1 MRALACVLVCF
12 GCSSGAGM
20 PGSDAEPPRSPDAG
34 LDVVAAPDA
43 ALDRLERDVGAEAGA
58 ADARADA
65 ADSIVR
71 VDATAAACPPSP
83 NPDESWIT
91 AYQTDLL
98 ARLTGE
104 EEAAPGVTL
113 PDRAT
118 VANRARARDYLADLF
133 RALNLSPQVHTYS
146 TGGNVWA
153 RLEATTGGVQ
163 HVVLGAH
170 FDTVGLSPGA
180 DDNGSGVAAVFAVAR
195 HLQQL
200 PCRSR
205 PVIFV
210 LFDEE
215 ERGLIGSKEFARK
228 LVDDKL
234 AVHSVHTV
242 DQVAWDR
249 NGDRLVELE
258 LPDTGLRP
266 LYEAAVAALAVNIPL
281 VSTTTRSSDHSSFR
295 PTFPAV
301 GVTEGYTS
309 RDTSPNMHR
318 NTDRLPTLEMNY
330 LRSTS
335 VLLMRVLADLVR

>member
-1 MRALACVLVCF
+1 V
-12 GCSSGAGM
+12 
-20 PGSDAEPPRSPDAG
+20 
-34 LDVVAAPDA
+34 
-43 ALDRLERDVGAEAGA
+43 
-58 ADARADA
+58 
-65 ADSIVR
+65 
-71 VDATAAACPPSP
+71 
-83 NPDESWIT
+83 
-91 AYQTDLL
+91 L

-104 EEAAPGVTL
+104 EEAAPGVTI

-118 VANRARARDYLADLF
+118 VLNRMRAREYLADAL
-133 RALNLSPQVHTYS
+133 RALGLAPQLHSYA
-146 TGGNVWA
+146 TGANVYA
-153 RLEATTGGVQ
+153 RLDATTGGTQ
-163 HVVLGAH
+163 HLVLGAH

-180 DDNGSGVAAVFAVAR
+180 DDNGSGVAAVLAVAR

-200 PCRSR
+200 GCRSR
-205 PVIFV
+205 PVLFV

-215 ERGLIGSKEFARK
+215 ERGFVGSKEFARK
-228 LVDDKL
+228 LADDKL

-258 LPDTGLRP
+258 LPDTGLRA
-266 LYEAAVAALAVNIPL
+266 LYEAAVAELSVALPL

-301 GVTEGYTS
+301 GITEGYTS

-318 NTDRLPTLEMNY
+318 NTDRLPTLELGY

-335 VLLMRVLADLVR
+335 VLVMRVFADLLR